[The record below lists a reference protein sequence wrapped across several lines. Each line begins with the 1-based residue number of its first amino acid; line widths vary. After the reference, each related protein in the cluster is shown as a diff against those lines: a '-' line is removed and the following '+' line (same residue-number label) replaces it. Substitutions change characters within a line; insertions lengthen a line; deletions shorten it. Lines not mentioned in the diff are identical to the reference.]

1 MSRLL
6 AWKPIAF
13 GAGQP
18 GLVPLLWHGTEGRRA
33 QRRSQSA
40 TQDSAVIW
48 ACLFRLLAASGHQKL
63 LRTVKRLAFQAA
75 SIKFVVAKTIQNQH
89 KHIIG

>member
-40 TQDSAVIW
+40 TQDSAVI
-48 ACLFRLLAASGHQKL
+48 LSVHVRLLGALYAGP
-63 LRTVKRLAFQAA
+63 
-75 SIKFVVAKTIQNQH
+75 
-89 KHIIG
+89 